1 TATFKGTAFGEDA
14 ADGISWF
21 WDSANTRGYAGI
33 LSGTDL
39 GAPLVQSGAAQ
50 VKWHG
55 HFRATGGLSRDFL
68 LEIDFDNNPN
78 GIEAFVY
85 HTNAN
90 YYHITGNFGANGV
103 ITGKVNYGT
112 FSDLTA
118 RTTDREPNGVLT
130 GLIGADGAVG
140 AFISGTGDK
149 NTITASDPVVN
160 YAGGF
165 VAKPTDALDD
175 NVVNYDDW
183 ARSFATL
190 PPVVLDN
197 TATPRAPQFLGTVD
211 GDDKLLETGVGDRG
225 VSSNRKG
232 TLTLAD
238 SFSDITFAGDIK
250 DGVSFFWDN
259 TPAVGHAGLLAG
271 TDLGALLTQ
280 DGGDPQVFWNGLFHA
295 TIGSRASNIDI
306 KLVFSLKIDFANN
319 ANKIEAFVQQRG
331 DYHYYLTGSFDD
343 KGVIT
348 GKVNFGRFL
357 NDNKT
362 MPMDN
367 RAPNGFLTG
376 LIGAEGAVGAF
387 ISGTGTKDALTTVD
401 PVIYAG
407 GFVAHPT
414 ATSTANNVK
423 FSTWTAAF

>member
-1 TATFKGTAFGEDA
+1 M
-14 ADGISWF
+14 
-21 WDSANTRGYAGI
+21 
-33 LSGTDL
+33 
-39 GAPLVQSGAAQ
+39 
-50 VKWHG
+50 KWHG
-55 HFRATGGLSRDFL
+55 HFQATGGLSRDFL

-90 YYHITGNFGANGV
+90 YYHITGSFGANGV

-118 RTTDREPNGVLT
+118 RTPTDSRADNGILT

-149 NTITASDPVVN
+149 NAITASDPVVN

-165 VAKPTDALDD
+165 VANPTDALDD

-197 TATPRAPQFLGTVD
+197 TATPLMPQFLGTVD
-211 GDDKLLETGVGDRG
+211 RARALDETGNGGVTPDR
-225 VSSNRKG
+225 RG

-238 SFSDITFAGDIK
+238 SFTDITFAGDRE
-250 DGVSFFWDN
+250 DGISFFWN
-259 TPAVGHAGLLAG
+259 NPATSGHAGILAG
-271 TDLGALLTQ
+271 TNLGAPLTQ
-280 DGGDPQVFWNGLFHA
+280 GSGDPQVRWNGWFHA
-295 TIGSRASNIDI
+295 IIGIRASNQTIR
-306 KLVFSLKIDFANN
+306 LVFSLEIDFADSN
-319 ANKIEAFVQQRG
+319 AIEAFVQQNG
-331 DYHYYLTGSFDD
+331 DYHYHLTGNFDD

-348 GKVNFGRFL
+348 GKVDLGRFL

-362 MPMDN
+362 MPTISAPQQRVSN
-367 RAPNGFLTG
+367 RAYWRGWRGRRVSQWHGYKGRYSKNRTFYLCGR
-376 LIGAEGAVGAF
+376 VCR
-387 ISGTGTKDALTTVD
+387 
-401 PVIYAG
+401 
-407 GFVAHPT
+407 
-414 ATSTANNVK
+414 TSNCHK
-423 FSTWTAAF
+423 HC